1 MPNINHTFTNFF
13 EKKDLLKKFRKNGEL
28 DIGSSSIFRQLS
40 LIDNQ
45 ESLDM
50 SDIIQLPI
58 FDINGKHFKNQLD
71 ETRITRNIMGDVEDQ
86 DGNPSGFTLKM
97 AFLTLYASIKD
108 FKSKF
113 QESRE
118 TIENILN
125 DYPVGELNEKQYIM
139 LKKMEIAFGLENGDL
154 DKFVSNKNEL
164 EEQLKEKYSL
174 NELMK
179 LTNPSDFIVKTY
191 NKKQNK
197 NLELEND
204 DNENNLKL
212 FDHDGENIVSQSV
225 DYENNN
231 NQNNEDAYVDKDEVF
246 DVELTTKP
254 QIKNEVVTQIE
265 PDHSKVQEQ
274 EQGIPQNSNQESLS
288 TQANMI
294 DVENNVIK
302 EDKVNQNENANAI
315 QTIETEEELHN
326 ENVEAVVI
334 KVENAAEKLIA
345 DYNSDNLVAFV
356 KEVKEIVEKYEYL
369 DLTSTLE
376 NIKNNIQNPT
386 FINALEKAINIKKGH
401 DKFVYDDIVELGTN
415 ITLANIM
422 LDNNEANVRLI
433 SSLKDKK
440 KLEVINQ
447 AYTDDNTEL
456 KTSALDVY
464 LDKDMVKNDFDNS
477 FEKSINGRVV
487 AASISNIVNRKLSD
501 ETIEKLA
508 NMVFNVDIEDSYQM
522 SQAKHLL
529 TAQTANPILV
539 DEIKHTLPLLIQQ
552 PEKSDVVEFVIRNSI
567 MEAVSQQNMSQ
578 VNELM
583 NFLKTELV
591 TENGIDKEFVKEMYE
606 TTVKQLQ
613 NKQSLSDLKLTEQDL
628 SDYNIEITKKNKQ
641 SISSLAM

>member
-58 FDINGKHFKNQLD
+58 FDINGKHFKNKLD

-97 AFLTLYASIKD
+97 AFLALYASIKD

-125 DYPVGELNEKQYIM
+125 NYPVGELNEKQYIM

-191 NKKQNK
+191 NKKQNQ
-197 NLELEND
+197 NIEND
-204 DNENNLKL
+204 GNENNLKL
-212 FDHDGENIVSQSV
+212 FDNDNENIVSQSFN
-225 DYENNN
+225 YENNN
-231 NQNNEDAYVDKDEVF
+231 NQKNEDAYVDEDEVF

-254 QIKNEVVTQIE
+254 QIKNEVATQIE
-265 PDHSKVQEQ
+265 SDYSQEQ
-274 EQGIPQNSNQESLS
+274 EQKILQNSNQETLS
-288 TQANMI
+288 TQINTV
-294 DVENNVIK
+294 DVVNDVK
-302 EDKVNQNENANAI
+302 DKDNLNENVM

-326 ENVEAVVI
+326 ENVEAVVM
-334 KVENAAEKLIA
+334 KVENAAEKLIS

-356 KEVKEIVEKYEYL
+356 KEVKEIVKKYEYL

-376 NIKNNIQNPT
+376 NIKNNVQNAT

-447 AYTDDNTEL
+447 AYTDENTEL
-456 KTSALDVY
+456 KTSTFDVY

-487 AASISNIVNRKLSD
+487 AASIGNIVNRKLSD

-508 NMVFNVDIEDSYQM
+508 NMVFNVDVEDSYQM

-591 TENGIDKEFVKEMYE
+591 TENGINKEFVKEMYE

-641 SISSLAM
+641 SISSLTM

>member
-1 MPNINHTFTNFF
+1 MPNINHTFTDFF
-13 EKKDLLKKFRKNGEL
+13 EKKDLLKKFRKNGDL

-45 ESLDM
+45 EPLDM

-125 DYPVGELNEKQYIM
+125 NYPVGELNEKQYIM

-212 FDHDGENIVSQSV
+212 FDHDGKNIVSQSV

-231 NQNNEDAYVDKDEVF
+231 NQNNEDAYGDKDEVF

-254 QIKNEVVTQIE
+254 QIKNEVATQIE
-265 PDHSKVQEQ
+265 SDYSQEQ
-274 EQGIPQNSNQESLS
+274 EQEILQNSNQETLS
-288 TQANMI
+288 TQI
-294 DVENNVIK
+294 NNVDVVNDVK
-302 EDKVNQNENANAI
+302 DKDTLNENVM

-334 KVENAAEKLIA
+334 KVENAAEKLIS

-356 KEVKEIVEKYEYL
+356 KEVKEIVKKYEYL

-376 NIKNNIQNPT
+376 NIKNNVQNAP

-440 KLEVINQ
+440 KLEVINK

-464 LDKDMVKNDFDNS
+464 LDKDMVKNDFNNS

-641 SISSLAM
+641 SISSLTM

>member
-58 FDINGKHFKNQLD
+58 FDINGKHFKNKLD
-71 ETRITRNIMGDVEDQ
+71 ETRITRNIMGDVEGQ

-125 DYPVGELNEKQYIM
+125 NYPVGELNEKQYIM

-191 NKKQNK
+191 NKKQNQ
-197 NLELEND
+197 NIEND
-204 DNENNLKL
+204 GNENNLKL
-212 FDHDGENIVSQSV
+212 FDNDNENIVSQSFN
-225 DYENNN
+225 YENNN
-231 NQNNEDAYVDKDEVF
+231 NQKNEDAYVDEDEVF

-254 QIKNEVVTQIE
+254 QIKNKVATQIE
-265 PDHSKVQEQ
+265 SDYSQEQ
-274 EQGIPQNSNQESLS
+274 EQEILQNSNQETLS
-288 TQANMI
+288 TQINTV
-294 DVENNVIK
+294 DVVNDVK
-302 EDKVNQNENANAI
+302 DKDNLNENVM

-326 ENVEAVVI
+326 ENVEAVVM
-334 KVENAAEKLIA
+334 KVENAAEKLIS

-356 KEVKEIVEKYEYL
+356 KEVKEIVKKYEYL

-376 NIKNNIQNPT
+376 NIKNNVQNAT

-447 AYTDDNTEL
+447 AYTDENTEL
-456 KTSALDVY
+456 KTSTFDVY

-487 AASISNIVNRKLSD
+487 AASIGNIVNRKLSD

-508 NMVFNVDIEDSYQM
+508 NMVFNVDVEDSYQM

-591 TENGIDKEFVKEMYE
+591 TENGINKEFVKEMYE

-641 SISSLAM
+641 SISSLTM

>member
-58 FDINGKHFKNQLD
+58 FDINGKHFKNKLD
-71 ETRITRNIMGDVEDQ
+71 ETRITRNIMGDVEGQ

-113 QESRE
+113 KESRE

-125 DYPVGELNEKQYIM
+125 NYPVGELNEKQYIM

-191 NKKQNK
+191 NKKQNQ
-197 NLELEND
+197 NIEND
-204 DNENNLKL
+204 GNENNLKL
-212 FDHDGENIVSQSV
+212 FDNDNENIVSQSFN
-225 DYENNN
+225 YENNN
-231 NQNNEDAYVDKDEVF
+231 NQKNEDAYVDEDEVF

-254 QIKNEVVTQIE
+254 QIKNEVATQIE
-265 PDHSKVQEQ
+265 SDYSQEQ
-274 EQGIPQNSNQESLS
+274 EQEILQNSNQETLS
-288 TQANMI
+288 TQINTV
-294 DVENNVIK
+294 DVVNDVK
-302 EDKVNQNENANAI
+302 DKDNLNENVM

-326 ENVEAVVI
+326 ENVEAVVM
-334 KVENAAEKLIA
+334 KVENAAEKLIS

-356 KEVKEIVEKYEYL
+356 KEVKEIVKKYEYL

-376 NIKNNIQNPT
+376 NIKNNVQNAT

-447 AYTDDNTEL
+447 AYTDENTEL
-456 KTSALDVY
+456 KTSTFDVY

-487 AASISNIVNRKLSD
+487 AASIGNIVNRKLSD

-508 NMVFNVDIEDSYQM
+508 NMVFNVDVEDSYQM

-591 TENGIDKEFVKEMYE
+591 TENGINKEFVKEMYE

-641 SISSLAM
+641 SISSLTM

>member
-191 NKKQNK
+191 NKKQNQSI
-197 NLELEND
+197 ELEND
-204 DNENNLKL
+204 GNENNFKLFDNENA
-212 FDHDGENIVSQSV
+212 VSQNV
-225 DYENNN
+225 NYENNN
-231 NQNNEDAYVDKDEVF
+231 NQANEEDVDEVF

-265 PDHSKVQEQ
+265 TDHIQEQ
-274 EQGIPQNSNQESLS
+274 EIIQNSNQESLS
-288 TQANMI
+288 TQANTI

-302 EDKVNQNENANAI
+302 EDKVNQNENANVI

-376 NIKNNIQNPT
+376 NIKNNVQNST
-386 FINALEKAINIKKGH
+386 FIDALEKAINIKKGH
-401 DKFVYDDIVELGTN
+401 DKFVYDDVAELGTN

-447 AYTDDNTEL
+447 AYTNENTEL
-456 KTSALDVY
+456 KTSALDAY

-508 NMVFNVDIEDSYQM
+508 NIVFNVDIEDSYQM

-641 SISSLAM
+641 SISSLTM

>member
-1 MPNINHTFTNFF
+1 MPNINHNFTNFF

-58 FDINGKHFKNQLD
+58 FDINGKHFKNKLD
-71 ETRITRNIMGDVEDQ
+71 ETRITRNIMGDVEGQ

-125 DYPVGELNEKQYIM
+125 NYPVGELNEKQYIM

-191 NKKQNK
+191 NKKQNQ
-197 NLELEND
+197 NIEND
-204 DNENNLKL
+204 GNENNLKL
-212 FDHDGENIVSQSV
+212 FDNDNENIVSQSFN
-225 DYENNN
+225 YENNN
-231 NQNNEDAYVDKDEVF
+231 NQKNEDAYVDKDEVF

-254 QIKNEVVTQIE
+254 QIKNEVATQIE
-265 PDHSKVQEQ
+265 SDYSQEQ
-274 EQGIPQNSNQESLS
+274 EQEILQNSNQETLS
-288 TQANMI
+288 TQINTV
-294 DVENNVIK
+294 DVVNDVK
-302 EDKVNQNENANAI
+302 DKDNLNENVM

-326 ENVEAVVI
+326 ENVEAVVM
-334 KVENAAEKLIA
+334 KVENAAEKLIS

-356 KEVKEIVEKYEYL
+356 KEVKEIVKKYEYL

-376 NIKNNIQNPT
+376 NIKNNVQNAT

-447 AYTDDNTEL
+447 AYTDENTEL
-456 KTSALDVY
+456 KTSTFDVY

-487 AASISNIVNRKLSD
+487 AASIGNIVNRKLSD

-508 NMVFNVDIEDSYQM
+508 NMVFNVDVEDSYQM

-591 TENGIDKEFVKEMYE
+591 TENGINKEFVKEMYE

-641 SISSLAM
+641 SISSLTM

>member
-28 DIGSSSIFRQLS
+28 DIGSSSIFSQLS

-45 ESLDM
+45 ESVDM

-58 FDINGKHFKNQLD
+58 FDINGKHFKNKLD
-71 ETRITRNIMGDVEDQ
+71 ETRITRNIMGDVEGQ

-125 DYPVGELNEKQYIM
+125 NYPVGELNEKQYIM

-191 NKKQNK
+191 NKKQNQ
-197 NLELEND
+197 NIEND
-204 DNENNLKL
+204 GNENNLKL
-212 FDHDGENIVSQSV
+212 FDNDNENIVSQSFN
-225 DYENNN
+225 YENNN
-231 NQNNEDAYVDKDEVF
+231 NQKNEDAYVDEDEVF

-254 QIKNEVVTQIE
+254 QIKNEVATQIE
-265 PDHSKVQEQ
+265 SDYSQEQ
-274 EQGIPQNSNQESLS
+274 EQEILQNSNQETLS
-288 TQANMI
+288 TQINTV
-294 DVENNVIK
+294 DVVNDVK
-302 EDKVNQNENANAI
+302 DKDNLNENVM

-326 ENVEAVVI
+326 ENVEAVVM
-334 KVENAAEKLIA
+334 KVENAAEKLIS

-356 KEVKEIVEKYEYL
+356 KEVKEIVKKYEYL

-376 NIKNNIQNPT
+376 NIKNNVQNAT

-447 AYTDDNTEL
+447 AYTDENTEL
-456 KTSALDVY
+456 KTSTFDVY

-487 AASISNIVNRKLSD
+487 AASIGNIVNRKLSD

-508 NMVFNVDIEDSYQM
+508 NMVFNVDVEDSYQM

-591 TENGIDKEFVKEMYE
+591 TENGINKEFVKEMYE

-641 SISSLAM
+641 SISSLTM

>member
-58 FDINGKHFKNQLD
+58 FDINGKHFKNKLD
-71 ETRITRNIMGDVEDQ
+71 ETRITRNIMGDVEGQ

-125 DYPVGELNEKQYIM
+125 NYPVGELNEKQYIM

-191 NKKQNK
+191 NKKQNQ
-197 NLELEND
+197 NIEND
-204 DNENNLKL
+204 GNENNLKL
-212 FDHDGENIVSQSV
+212 FDNDNENIVSQSFN
-225 DYENNN
+225 YENNN
-231 NQNNEDAYVDKDEVF
+231 NQKNEDAYVDEDEVF
-246 DVELTTKP
+246 DVKLTTKP
-254 QIKNEVVTQIE
+254 QIKNEVATQIE
-265 PDHSKVQEQ
+265 SDYSQEQ
-274 EQGIPQNSNQESLS
+274 EQEILQNSNQETLS
-288 TQANMI
+288 TQINTV
-294 DVENNVIK
+294 DVVNDVK
-302 EDKVNQNENANAI
+302 DKDNLNENVM

-326 ENVEAVVI
+326 ENVEAVVM
-334 KVENAAEKLIA
+334 KVENAAEKLIS

-356 KEVKEIVEKYEYL
+356 KEVKEIVKKYEYL

-376 NIKNNIQNPT
+376 NIKNNVQNAT

-447 AYTDDNTEL
+447 AYTDENTEL
-456 KTSALDVY
+456 KTSTFDVY

-487 AASISNIVNRKLSD
+487 AASIGNIVNRKLSD

-508 NMVFNVDIEDSYQM
+508 NMVFNVDVEDSYQM

-591 TENGIDKEFVKEMYE
+591 TENGINKEFVKEMYE

-641 SISSLAM
+641 SISSLTM

>member
-1 MPNINHTFTNFF
+1 MPNINHTFTDFF
-13 EKKDLLKKFRKNGEL
+13 EKKDLLKKFRKNGDL

-45 ESLDM
+45 EPLDM

-125 DYPVGELNEKQYIM
+125 NYPVGELNEKQYIM

-212 FDHDGENIVSQSV
+212 FDL
-225 DYENNN
+225 
-231 NQNNEDAYVDKDEVF
+231 
-246 DVELTTKP
+246 ELTTKP

-356 KEVKEIVEKYEYL
+356 KEVKEIVEKYKYL

-376 NIKNNIQNPT
+376 NIKNNVQNST
-386 FINALEKAINIKKGH
+386 FIDALEKAINIKKGH
-401 DKFVYDDIVELGTN
+401 DKFVYDDVAELGTN

-440 KLEVINQ
+440 KLEVISQ
-447 AYTDDNTEL
+447 AYTDENTEL

-487 AASISNIVNRKLSD
+487 AASIGNIVNRKLSD

-508 NMVFNVDIEDSYQM
+508 NIVFNVDIEDSYQM
-522 SQAKHLL
+522 SQAKYLL

-641 SISSLAM
+641 SISSLTM

>member
-50 SDIIQLPI
+50 SDIIKLPI
-58 FDINGKHFKNQLD
+58 FDINGKHFKNKLD

-125 DYPVGELNEKQYIM
+125 NYPVGELNEKQYIM

-191 NKKQNK
+191 NKKQNQ
-197 NLELEND
+197 NIEND
-204 DNENNLKL
+204 GNENNLKL
-212 FDHDGENIVSQSV
+212 FDNDNENIVSQSFN
-225 DYENNN
+225 YENNN
-231 NQNNEDAYVDKDEVF
+231 NQKNEDAYVDEDEVF

-254 QIKNEVVTQIE
+254 QIKNEVATQIE
-265 PDHSKVQEQ
+265 SDYSQEQ
-274 EQGIPQNSNQESLS
+274 EQEILQNSNQETLS
-288 TQANMI
+288 TQI
-294 DVENNVIK
+294 NNVDVVNDVK
-302 EDKVNQNENANAI
+302 DKDTLNENVM

-334 KVENAAEKLIA
+334 KVENAAEKLIS

-356 KEVKEIVEKYEYL
+356 KEVKEIVKKYEYL

-376 NIKNNIQNPT
+376 NIKNNVQNAP

-641 SISSLAM
+641 SISSLTM

>member
-58 FDINGKHFKNQLD
+58 FDINGKHFKNKLD

-125 DYPVGELNEKQYIM
+125 NYPVGELNEKQYIM

-191 NKKQNK
+191 NKKQNQ
-197 NLELEND
+197 NIEND
-204 DNENNLKL
+204 GNENNLKL
-212 FDHDGENIVSQSV
+212 FDNDNENIVSQSFN
-225 DYENNN
+225 YENNN
-231 NQNNEDAYVDKDEVF
+231 NQKNEDAYVDEDEVF

-254 QIKNEVVTQIE
+254 QIKNEVATQIE
-265 PDHSKVQEQ
+265 SDYSQEQ
-274 EQGIPQNSNQESLS
+274 EQEILQNSNQETLS
-288 TQANMI
+288 TQINTV
-294 DVENNVIK
+294 DVVNDVK
-302 EDKVNQNENANAI
+302 DKDNLNENVM

-326 ENVEAVVI
+326 ENVEAVVM
-334 KVENAAEKLIA
+334 KVENVAEKLIS

-356 KEVKEIVEKYEYL
+356 KEVKEIVKKYEYL

-376 NIKNNIQNPT
+376 NIKNNVQNAT

-447 AYTDDNTEL
+447 AYTDENTEL
-456 KTSALDVY
+456 KTSTFDVY

-487 AASISNIVNRKLSD
+487 AASIGNIVNRKLSD

-508 NMVFNVDIEDSYQM
+508 NMVFNVDVEDSYQM

-591 TENGIDKEFVKEMYE
+591 TENGINKEFVKEMYE

-641 SISSLAM
+641 SISSLTM

>member
-58 FDINGKHFKNQLD
+58 FDINGKHFKNKLD
-71 ETRITRNIMGDVEDQ
+71 ETRITRNIMGDVEGQ

-125 DYPVGELNEKQYIM
+125 NYPVGELNEKQYIM

-191 NKKQNK
+191 NKKQNQ
-197 NLELEND
+197 NIEND
-204 DNENNLKL
+204 GNENNLKL
-212 FDHDGENIVSQSV
+212 FDNDNENIVSQSFN
-225 DYENNN
+225 YENNN
-231 NQNNEDAYVDKDEVF
+231 NQKNEDAYVDEDEVF

-254 QIKNEVVTQIE
+254 QIKNEVATQIE
-265 PDHSKVQEQ
+265 SDYSQEQ
-274 EQGIPQNSNQESLS
+274 EQEILQNSNQETLS
-288 TQANMI
+288 TQINTV
-294 DVENNVIK
+294 DVVNDVK
-302 EDKVNQNENANAI
+302 DKDNLNENVM

-326 ENVEAVVI
+326 ENVEAVVM
-334 KVENAAEKLIA
+334 KVENAAEKLIS

-356 KEVKEIVEKYEYL
+356 KEVKEIVKKYEYL

-376 NIKNNIQNPT
+376 NIKNNVQNAT

-447 AYTDDNTEL
+447 AYTDENTEL
-456 KTSALDVY
+456 KTSTFDVY

-487 AASISNIVNRKLSD
+487 AASIGNIVNRKLSD

-508 NMVFNVDIEDSYQM
+508 NMVFNVDVEDSYQM

-641 SISSLAM
+641 SISSLTM

>member
-50 SDIIQLPI
+50 SDIIKLPI
-58 FDINGKHFKNQLD
+58 FDINGKHFKNKLD

-97 AFLTLYASIKD
+97 AFLALYASIKD

-125 DYPVGELNEKQYIM
+125 NYPVGELNEKQYIM

-191 NKKQNK
+191 NKKQNQ
-197 NLELEND
+197 NIEND
-204 DNENNLKL
+204 GNENNLKL
-212 FDHDGENIVSQSV
+212 FDNDNENIVSQSFN
-225 DYENNN
+225 YENNN
-231 NQNNEDAYVDKDEVF
+231 NQKNEDAYVDEDEVF

-254 QIKNEVVTQIE
+254 QIKNEVATQIE
-265 PDHSKVQEQ
+265 SDYSQEQ
-274 EQGIPQNSNQESLS
+274 EQEILQNSNQETLS
-288 TQANMI
+288 TQI
-294 DVENNVIK
+294 NNVDVVNDVK
-302 EDKVNQNENANAI
+302 DKDTLNENVM

-356 KEVKEIVEKYEYL
+356 KEVKEIVEKYKYL

-376 NIKNNIQNPT
+376 NIKNNVQNST
-386 FINALEKAINIKKGH
+386 FIDALEKAINIKKGH

-477 FEKSINGRVV
+477 FEKSINSRVV

>member
-58 FDINGKHFKNQLD
+58 FDINGKHFKNKLD
-71 ETRITRNIMGDVEDQ
+71 ETRITRNIMGDVEGQ

-125 DYPVGELNEKQYIM
+125 NYPVGELNEKQYIM

-164 EEQLKEKYSL
+164 EEQLKKKYSL

-191 NKKQNK
+191 NKKQNQ
-197 NLELEND
+197 NIEND
-204 DNENNLKL
+204 GNENNLKL
-212 FDHDGENIVSQSV
+212 FDNDNENIVSQSFN
-225 DYENNN
+225 YENNN
-231 NQNNEDAYVDKDEVF
+231 NQKNEDAYVDEDEVF

-254 QIKNEVVTQIE
+254 QIKNEVATQIE
-265 PDHSKVQEQ
+265 SDYSQEQ
-274 EQGIPQNSNQESLS
+274 EQEILQNSNQGTLS
-288 TQANMI
+288 TQINTV
-294 DVENNVIK
+294 DVVNDVK
-302 EDKVNQNENANAI
+302 DKDNLNENVM

-326 ENVEAVVI
+326 ENVEAVVM
-334 KVENAAEKLIA
+334 KVENAAEKLIS

-356 KEVKEIVEKYEYL
+356 KEVKEIVKKYEYL

-376 NIKNNIQNPT
+376 NIKNNVQNAT

-447 AYTDDNTEL
+447 AYTDENTEL
-456 KTSALDVY
+456 KTSTFDVY

-487 AASISNIVNRKLSD
+487 AASIGNIVNRKLSD

-508 NMVFNVDIEDSYQM
+508 NMVFNVDVEDSYQM

-591 TENGIDKEFVKEMYE
+591 TENGINKEFVKEMYE

-641 SISSLAM
+641 SISSLTM

>member
-1 MPNINHTFTNFF
+1 MPNINHTFTDFF
-13 EKKDLLKKFRKNGEL
+13 EKKDLLKKFRKNGDL

-45 ESLDM
+45 EPLDM

-191 NKKQNK
+191 NKKQNQ
-197 NLELEND
+197 NVELEIN
-204 DNENNLKL
+204 DNENNFKL
-212 FDHDGENIVSQSV
+212 FDNEHVVNQNVH
-225 DYENNN
+225 YENNN
-231 NQNNEDAYVDKDEVF
+231 KDEDTTF

-254 QIKNEVVTQIE
+254 QIKNEVVTQI
-265 PDHSKVQEQ
+265 DSDYSQKQEQ
-274 EQGIPQNSNQESLS
+274 EQEIQQNSDQETLS
-288 TQANMI
+288 TQTNTVN
-294 DVENNVIK
+294 VEHDVIK
-302 EDKVNQNENANAI
+302 EDKVNSNTNVI
-315 QTIETEEELHN
+315 QAIETEEELHN
-326 ENVEAVVI
+326 ENVESVVM
-334 KVENAAEKLIA
+334 KVENAAEKLIS

-356 KEVKEIVEKYEYL
+356 KEVKAIVKKYEYL

-376 NIKNNIQNPT
+376 NIKNNVQNAT

-447 AYTDDNTEL
+447 AYTDENTEL
-456 KTSALDVY
+456 KTSTFDVY

-487 AASISNIVNRKLSD
+487 AASIGNIVNRKLSD

-508 NMVFNVDIEDSYQM
+508 NMVFNVDVEDSYQM

-591 TENGIDKEFVKEMYE
+591 TENGINKEFVKEMYE

-641 SISSLAM
+641 SISSLTM

>member
-58 FDINGKHFKNQLD
+58 FDINGKHFKNKLD

-97 AFLTLYASIKD
+97 AFLALYASIKD

-125 DYPVGELNEKQYIM
+125 NYPVGELNEKQYIM

-191 NKKQNK
+191 NKKQNQ
-197 NLELEND
+197 NIEND
-204 DNENNLKL
+204 GNENNLKL
-212 FDHDGENIVSQSV
+212 FDNDNENIVSQSFN
-225 DYENNN
+225 YENNN
-231 NQNNEDAYVDKDEVF
+231 NQKNEDAYIDEDEVF

-254 QIKNEVVTQIE
+254 QIKNEVATQIE
-265 PDHSKVQEQ
+265 SDYSQEQ
-274 EQGIPQNSNQESLS
+274 EQKILQNSNQETLS
-288 TQANMI
+288 TQINTV
-294 DVENNVIK
+294 DVVNDVK
-302 EDKVNQNENANAI
+302 DKDNLNENVM

-326 ENVEAVVI
+326 ENVEAVVM
-334 KVENAAEKLIA
+334 KVENAAEKLIS

-356 KEVKEIVEKYEYL
+356 KEVKEIVKKYEYL

-376 NIKNNIQNPT
+376 NIKNNVQNAT

-447 AYTDDNTEL
+447 AYTDENTEL
-456 KTSALDVY
+456 KTSTFDVY

-487 AASISNIVNRKLSD
+487 AASIGNIVNRKLSD

-508 NMVFNVDIEDSYQM
+508 NMVFNVDVEDSYQM

-591 TENGIDKEFVKEMYE
+591 TENGINKEFVKEMYE

-641 SISSLAM
+641 SISSLTM

>member
-1 MPNINHTFTNFF
+1 
-13 EKKDLLKKFRKNGEL
+13 
-28 DIGSSSIFRQLS
+28 
-40 LIDNQ
+40 
-45 ESLDM
+45 
-50 SDIIQLPI
+50 
-58 FDINGKHFKNQLD
+58 
-71 ETRITRNIMGDVEDQ
+71 MGDVEGQ

-113 QESRE
+113 QESRK

-125 DYPVGELNEKQYIM
+125 NYPVGELNEKQYIM

-191 NKKQNK
+191 NKKQNQ
-197 NLELEND
+197 NIEND
-204 DNENNLKL
+204 GNENNLKL
-212 FDHDGENIVSQSV
+212 FDNDNENIVSQSFN
-225 DYENNN
+225 YENNN
-231 NQNNEDAYVDKDEVF
+231 NQKNEDAYVDEDEVF

-254 QIKNEVVTQIE
+254 QIKNEVATQIE
-265 PDHSKVQEQ
+265 SDYSQEQ
-274 EQGIPQNSNQESLS
+274 EQEILQNSNQETLS
-288 TQANMI
+288 TQINTV
-294 DVENNVIK
+294 DVVNDVK
-302 EDKVNQNENANAI
+302 DKDNLNENVM

-326 ENVEAVVI
+326 ENVEAVVM
-334 KVENAAEKLIA
+334 KVENAAEKLIS

-356 KEVKEIVEKYEYL
+356 KEVKEIVKKYEYL

-376 NIKNNIQNPT
+376 NIKNNVQNAT

-447 AYTDDNTEL
+447 AYTDENTEL
-456 KTSALDVY
+456 KTSTFDVY

-487 AASISNIVNRKLSD
+487 AASIGNIVNRKLSD

-508 NMVFNVDIEDSYQM
+508 NMVFNVDVEDSYQM

-591 TENGIDKEFVKEMYE
+591 TENGINKEFVKEMYE

-641 SISSLAM
+641 SISSLTM

>member
-50 SDIIQLPI
+50 SDTIQLPI

-125 DYPVGELNEKQYIM
+125 NYPVGELNEKQYIM

-191 NKKQNK
+191 NKKQNQ
-197 NLELEND
+197 NIEND
-204 DNENNLKL
+204 GNENNLKL
-212 FDHDGENIVSQSV
+212 FDNDNENIVSQSFN
-225 DYENNN
+225 YENNN
-231 NQNNEDAYVDKDEVF
+231 NQKNEDAYVDEDEVF

-254 QIKNEVVTQIE
+254 QIKNEVATQIE
-265 PDHSKVQEQ
+265 SDYSQEQ
-274 EQGIPQNSNQESLS
+274 EQEILQNSNQETLS
-288 TQANMI
+288 TQINTV
-294 DVENNVIK
+294 DVVNDVK
-302 EDKVNQNENANAI
+302 DKDNLNENVM

-326 ENVEAVVI
+326 ENVEAVVM
-334 KVENAAEKLIA
+334 KVENAAEKLIS

-356 KEVKEIVEKYEYL
+356 KEVKEIVKKYEYL

-376 NIKNNIQNPT
+376 NIKNNVQNAT

-447 AYTDDNTEL
+447 AYTDENTEL
-456 KTSALDVY
+456 KTSTFDVY

-487 AASISNIVNRKLSD
+487 AASIGNIVNRKLSD

-508 NMVFNVDIEDSYQM
+508 NMVFNVDVEDSYQM

-591 TENGIDKEFVKEMYE
+591 TENGINKEFVKEMYE

-641 SISSLAM
+641 SISSLTM

>member
-58 FDINGKHFKNQLD
+58 FDINGKHFKNKLD
-71 ETRITRNIMGDVEDQ
+71 ETRITRNIMGDVEGQ

-125 DYPVGELNEKQYIM
+125 NYPVGELNEKQYIM

-191 NKKQNK
+191 NKKQNQ
-197 NLELEND
+197 NIEND
-204 DNENNLKL
+204 GNENNLKL
-212 FDHDGENIVSQSV
+212 FDNDNENIVSQSFN
-225 DYENNN
+225 YENNN
-231 NQNNEDAYVDKDEVF
+231 NQKNEDAYVDEDEVF

-254 QIKNEVVTQIE
+254 QIKNEVATQIE
-265 PDHSKVQEQ
+265 SDYSQEQ
-274 EQGIPQNSNQESLS
+274 EQEILQNSNQETLS
-288 TQANMI
+288 TQI
-294 DVENNVIK
+294 NNVDVVNDVK
-302 EDKVNQNENANAI
+302 DKDTLNENVM

-334 KVENAAEKLIA
+334 KVENAAEKLIS

-356 KEVKEIVEKYEYL
+356 KEVKEIVKKYEYL

-376 NIKNNIQNPT
+376 NIKNNVQNAP

-591 TENGIDKEFVKEMYE
+591 TENGINKEFVKEMYE

-641 SISSLAM
+641 SISSLTM

>member
-58 FDINGKHFKNQLD
+58 FDINGKHFKNKLD
-71 ETRITRNIMGDVEDQ
+71 ETRITRNIMGDVEGQ

-118 TIENILN
+118 IIENILN
-125 DYPVGELNEKQYIM
+125 NYPVGELNEKQYIM

-191 NKKQNK
+191 NKKQNQ
-197 NLELEND
+197 NIEND
-204 DNENNLKL
+204 GNENNLKL
-212 FDHDGENIVSQSV
+212 FDNDNENIVSQSFN
-225 DYENNN
+225 YENNN
-231 NQNNEDAYVDKDEVF
+231 NQKNEDAYVDEDEVF

-254 QIKNEVVTQIE
+254 QIKNEVATQIE
-265 PDHSKVQEQ
+265 SDYSQEQ
-274 EQGIPQNSNQESLS
+274 EQEILQNSNQETLS
-288 TQANMI
+288 TQINTV
-294 DVENNVIK
+294 DVVNDVK
-302 EDKVNQNENANAI
+302 DKDNLNENVM

-326 ENVEAVVI
+326 ENVEAVVM
-334 KVENAAEKLIA
+334 KVENAAEKLIS

-356 KEVKEIVEKYEYL
+356 KEVKEIVKKYEYL

-376 NIKNNIQNPT
+376 NIKNNVQNAT

-447 AYTDDNTEL
+447 AYTDENTEL
-456 KTSALDVY
+456 KTSTFDVY

-487 AASISNIVNRKLSD
+487 AASIGNIVNRKLSD

-508 NMVFNVDIEDSYQM
+508 NMVFNVDVEDSYQM

-591 TENGIDKEFVKEMYE
+591 TENGINKEFVKEMYE

-641 SISSLAM
+641 SISSLTM

>member
-191 NKKQNK
+191 NKKQNQSI
-197 NLELEND
+197 ELEND
-204 DNENNLKL
+204 GNENNFKLFDNENA
-212 FDHDGENIVSQSV
+212 VSQNV
-225 DYENNN
+225 NYENNN
-231 NQNNEDAYVDKDEVF
+231 NQANEEDVDEVF

-265 PDHSKVQEQ
+265 TDHIQEQ
-274 EQGIPQNSNQESLS
+274 EIIQNSNQESLS
-288 TQANMI
+288 TQANTI

-302 EDKVNQNENANAI
+302 EDKVNQNENANVI

-376 NIKNNIQNPT
+376 NIKNNVQNST
-386 FINALEKAINIKKGH
+386 FIDALEKAINIKKGH
-401 DKFVYDDIVELGTN
+401 DKFVYDDVAELGTN

-447 AYTDDNTEL
+447 AYTNENTEL
-456 KTSALDVY
+456 KTSALDAY

-508 NMVFNVDIEDSYQM
+508 NIVFNVDIEDSYQM

-628 SDYNIEITKKNKQ
+628 SEYNIEITKKNKQ
-641 SISSLAM
+641 SISSLTM

>member
-58 FDINGKHFKNQLD
+58 FDINGKHFKNKLD

-97 AFLTLYASIKD
+97 AFLALYASIKD

-125 DYPVGELNEKQYIM
+125 NYPVGELNEKQYIM

-191 NKKQNK
+191 NKKQNQTI
-197 NLELEND
+197 ELEND
-204 DNENNLKL
+204 GNENNFKLFDNENA
-212 FDHDGENIVSQSV
+212 VSQNV
-225 DYENNN
+225 NYENNN
-231 NQNNEDAYVDKDEVF
+231 NQANEEDVDEGEVF

-274 EQGIPQNSNQESLS
+274 EQGILQNLNQESLS

-302 EDKVNQNENANAI
+302 EDKVNQNENVM

-326 ENVEAVVI
+326 ENVEAVVM
-334 KVENAAEKLIA
+334 KVENAAEKLIS

-356 KEVKEIVEKYEYL
+356 KEVKEIVKKYEYL

-376 NIKNNIQNPT
+376 NIKNNVQNAT

-447 AYTDDNTEL
+447 AYTDENTEL
-456 KTSALDVY
+456 KTSTFDVY

-487 AASISNIVNRKLSD
+487 AASIGNIVNRKLSD

-508 NMVFNVDIEDSYQM
+508 NMVFNVDVEDSYQM

-591 TENGIDKEFVKEMYE
+591 TENGINKEFVKEMYE

-641 SISSLAM
+641 SISSLTM

>member
-58 FDINGKHFKNQLD
+58 FDINGKHFKNKLD

-97 AFLTLYASIKD
+97 AFLALYASIKD

-125 DYPVGELNEKQYIM
+125 NYPVGELNEKQYIM

-191 NKKQNK
+191 NKKQNQTI
-197 NLELEND
+197 ELEND
-204 DNENNLKL
+204 GNENNFKLFDNENA
-212 FDHDGENIVSQSV
+212 VSQNV
-225 DYENNN
+225 NYENND
-231 NQNNEDAYVDKDEVF
+231 NQANEEDVDEGEVF

-274 EQGIPQNSNQESLS
+274 EQGILQNLNQESLS

-302 EDKVNQNENANAI
+302 EDKVNQNENVM

-326 ENVEAVVI
+326 ENVEAVVM

-447 AYTDDNTEL
+447 AYTDENTEL

-487 AASISNIVNRKLSD
+487 AASIGNIVNRKLSD
-501 ETIEKLA
+501 ETIEKLV
-508 NMVFNVDIEDSYQM
+508 NMVFNVDVEDSYQM

-641 SISSLAM
+641 SISSLTM

>member
-50 SDIIQLPI
+50 SDIIKLPI
-58 FDINGKHFKNQLD
+58 FDINGKHFKNKLD

-97 AFLTLYASIKD
+97 AFLALYASIKD

-125 DYPVGELNEKQYIM
+125 NYPVGELNEKQYIM

-191 NKKQNK
+191 NKKQNQ
-197 NLELEND
+197 NIEND
-204 DNENNLKL
+204 GNENNLKL
-212 FDHDGENIVSQSV
+212 FDNDNENIVSQSFN
-225 DYENNN
+225 YENNN
-231 NQNNEDAYVDKDEVF
+231 NQKNEDAYVDEDEVF

-254 QIKNEVVTQIE
+254 QIKNEVATQIE
-265 PDHSKVQEQ
+265 SDYSQEQ
-274 EQGIPQNSNQESLS
+274 EQEILQNSNQETLS
-288 TQANMI
+288 TQI
-294 DVENNVIK
+294 NNVDVVNDVK
-302 EDKVNQNENANAI
+302 DKDTLNENVM
-315 QTIETEEELHN
+315 QTIETEGELHN

-334 KVENAAEKLIA
+334 KVENAAEKLIS

-356 KEVKEIVEKYEYL
+356 KEVKEIVKKYEYL

-376 NIKNNIQNPT
+376 NIKNNVQNAP

-447 AYTDDNTEL
+447 TYTDDNTEL

-641 SISSLAM
+641 SISSLTM

>member
-1 MPNINHTFTNFF
+1 M
-13 EKKDLLKKFRKNGEL
+13 
-28 DIGSSSIFRQLS
+28 
-40 LIDNQ
+40 
-45 ESLDM
+45 
-50 SDIIQLPI
+50 
-58 FDINGKHFKNQLD
+58 
-71 ETRITRNIMGDVEDQ
+71 
-86 DGNPSGFTLKM
+86 
-97 AFLTLYASIKD
+97 
-108 FKSKF
+108 
-113 QESRE
+113 
-118 TIENILN
+118 
-125 DYPVGELNEKQYIM
+125 
-139 LKKMEIAFGLENGDL
+139 
-154 DKFVSNKNEL
+154 
-164 EEQLKEKYSL
+164 
-174 NELMK
+174 
-179 LTNPSDFIVKTY
+179 
-191 NKKQNK
+191 
-197 NLELEND
+197 
-204 DNENNLKL
+204 
-212 FDHDGENIVSQSV
+212 
-225 DYENNN
+225 
-231 NQNNEDAYVDKDEVF
+231 
-246 DVELTTKP
+246 
-254 QIKNEVVTQIE
+254 
-265 PDHSKVQEQ
+265 
-274 EQGIPQNSNQESLS
+274 
-288 TQANMI
+288 
-294 DVENNVIK
+294 
-302 EDKVNQNENANAI
+302 
-315 QTIETEEELHN
+315 
-326 ENVEAVVI
+326 
-334 KVENAAEKLIA
+334 
-345 DYNSDNLVAFV
+345 
-356 KEVKEIVEKYEYL
+356 
-369 DLTSTLE
+369 
-376 NIKNNIQNPT
+376 
-386 FINALEKAINIKKGH
+386 
-401 DKFVYDDIVELGTN
+401 YDDVAELGTN

-641 SISSLAM
+641 SISSLTM

>member
-50 SDIIQLPI
+50 SDIIKLPI
-58 FDINGKHFKNQLD
+58 FDINGKHFKNKLD
-71 ETRITRNIMGDVEDQ
+71 ETRITRNIMGDVEGQ

-125 DYPVGELNEKQYIM
+125 NYPVGELNEKQYIM

-191 NKKQNK
+191 NKKQNQ
-197 NLELEND
+197 NIEND
-204 DNENNLKL
+204 GNENNLKL
-212 FDHDGENIVSQSV
+212 FDNDNENIVSQSFN
-225 DYENNN
+225 YENNN
-231 NQNNEDAYVDKDEVF
+231 NQKNEDAYVDEDEVF

-254 QIKNEVVTQIE
+254 QIKNEVATQIE
-265 PDHSKVQEQ
+265 SDYSQEQ
-274 EQGIPQNSNQESLS
+274 EQEILQNSNQETLS
-288 TQANMI
+288 TQINTV
-294 DVENNVIK
+294 DVVNDVK
-302 EDKVNQNENANAI
+302 DKDNLNENVM

-326 ENVEAVVI
+326 ENVEAVVM
-334 KVENAAEKLIA
+334 KVENAAEKLIS

-356 KEVKEIVEKYEYL
+356 KEVKEIVKKYEYL

-376 NIKNNIQNPT
+376 NIKNNVQNAT

-447 AYTDDNTEL
+447 AYTDENTEL
-456 KTSALDVY
+456 KTSTFDVY

-487 AASISNIVNRKLSD
+487 AASIGNIVNRKLSD

-508 NMVFNVDIEDSYQM
+508 NMVFNVDVEDSYQM

-591 TENGIDKEFVKEMYE
+591 TENGINKEFVKEMYE

-641 SISSLAM
+641 SISSLTM

>member
-50 SDIIQLPI
+50 SDTIQLPI

-125 DYPVGELNEKQYIM
+125 NYPIGELNEKQYIM

-191 NKKQNK
+191 NKKQNQTI
-197 NLELEND
+197 ELEND
-204 DNENNLKL
+204 GNENNFKLFDNENA
-212 FDHDGENIVSQSV
+212 VSQNV
-225 DYENNN
+225 NYENND
-231 NQNNEDAYVDKDEVF
+231 NQADEEDVDEGEVF

-274 EQGIPQNSNQESLS
+274 EHGILQNLNQESLS

-302 EDKVNQNENANAI
+302 EDKVNQNENVM

-326 ENVEAVVI
+326 ENVEAVVM

-447 AYTDDNTEL
+447 AYTDENTEL

-487 AASISNIVNRKLSD
+487 AVSIGNIVNRKLSD

-508 NMVFNVDIEDSYQM
+508 NMVFNVDVEDSYQM

-641 SISSLAM
+641 SISSLTM

>member
-58 FDINGKHFKNQLD
+58 FDINGKHFKNKLD
-71 ETRITRNIMGDVEDQ
+71 ETRITRNIMGDVEGQ

-125 DYPVGELNEKQYIM
+125 NYPVEELNEKQYIM

-191 NKKQNK
+191 NKKQNQ
-197 NLELEND
+197 NIEND
-204 DNENNLKL
+204 GNENNLKL
-212 FDHDGENIVSQSV
+212 FDNDNENIVSQSFN
-225 DYENNN
+225 YENNN
-231 NQNNEDAYVDKDEVF
+231 NQKNEDAYVDEDEVF

-254 QIKNEVVTQIE
+254 QIKNEVATQIE
-265 PDHSKVQEQ
+265 SDYSQEQ
-274 EQGIPQNSNQESLS
+274 EQEILQNSNQETLS
-288 TQANMI
+288 TQINTV
-294 DVENNVIK
+294 DVVNDVK
-302 EDKVNQNENANAI
+302 DKDNLNENVM

-326 ENVEAVVI
+326 ENVEAVVM
-334 KVENAAEKLIA
+334 KVENAAEKLIS

-356 KEVKEIVEKYEYL
+356 KEVKEIVKKYEYL

-376 NIKNNIQNPT
+376 NIKNNVQNAT

-447 AYTDDNTEL
+447 AYTDENTEL
-456 KTSALDVY
+456 KTSTFDVY

-487 AASISNIVNRKLSD
+487 AASIGNIVNRKLSD

-508 NMVFNVDIEDSYQM
+508 NMVFNVDVEDSYQM

-591 TENGIDKEFVKEMYE
+591 TENGINKEFVKEMYE

-641 SISSLAM
+641 SISSLTM

>member
-58 FDINGKHFKNQLD
+58 FDINGKHFKNKLD
-71 ETRITRNIMGDVEDQ
+71 ETRITRNIMGDVEGQ

-118 TIENILN
+118 IIENILN
-125 DYPVGELNEKQYIM
+125 NYQVGELNEKQYIM

-191 NKKQNK
+191 NKKQNQ
-197 NLELEND
+197 NIEND
-204 DNENNLKL
+204 GNENNLKL
-212 FDHDGENIVSQSV
+212 FDNDNENIVSQSFN
-225 DYENNN
+225 YENNN
-231 NQNNEDAYVDKDEVF
+231 NQKNEDAYVDEDEVF

-254 QIKNEVVTQIE
+254 QIKNEVATQIE
-265 PDHSKVQEQ
+265 SDYSQEQ
-274 EQGIPQNSNQESLS
+274 EQEILQNSNQETLS
-288 TQANMI
+288 TQINTV
-294 DVENNVIK
+294 DVVNDVK
-302 EDKVNQNENANAI
+302 DKDNLNENVI

-326 ENVEAVVI
+326 GNVEAVVI
-334 KVENAAEKLIA
+334 KVENAAEKLIV

-376 NIKNNIQNPT
+376 NIKNNVQNST
-386 FINALEKAINIKKGH
+386 FIDALEKALNIKKGH
-401 DKFVYDDIVELGTN
+401 DKFVYDDVAELGTN

-447 AYTDDNTEL
+447 AYTNENTEL

-487 AASISNIVNRKLSD
+487 AASISSIVNRKLSD
-501 ETIEKLA
+501 ETIEKLT
-508 NMVFNVDIEDSYQM
+508 NIVFDVDIEDSYQM

-641 SISSLAM
+641 SISSLTM

>member
-50 SDIIQLPI
+50 SDIIKLPI
-58 FDINGKHFKNQLD
+58 FDINGKHFKNKLD

-97 AFLTLYASIKD
+97 AFLALYASIKD

-125 DYPVGELNEKQYIM
+125 NYPVGELNEKQYIM

-191 NKKQNK
+191 NKKQNQ
-197 NLELEND
+197 NIEND
-204 DNENNLKL
+204 GNENNLKL
-212 FDHDGENIVSQSV
+212 FDNDNENIVSQSFN
-225 DYENNN
+225 YENNN
-231 NQNNEDAYVDKDEVF
+231 NQKNEDAYVDEDEVF

-254 QIKNEVVTQIE
+254 QIKNEVATQIE
-265 PDHSKVQEQ
+265 SDYSQEQ
-274 EQGIPQNSNQESLS
+274 EQEILQNSNQETLS
-288 TQANMI
+288 TQI
-294 DVENNVIK
+294 NNVDVVNDVK
-302 EDKVNQNENANAI
+302 DKDTLNENVM

-334 KVENAAEKLIA
+334 KVENAAEKLIS

-356 KEVKEIVEKYEYL
+356 KEVKEIVKKYEYL

-376 NIKNNIQNPT
+376 NIKNNVQNAP

-447 AYTDDNTEL
+447 TYTDDNTEL

-641 SISSLAM
+641 SISSLTM

>member
-1 MPNINHTFTNFF
+1 MK
-13 EKKDLLKKFRKNGEL
+13 KKDLLKKFRKNGEL

-58 FDINGKHFKNQLD
+58 FDINGKHFKNKLD
-71 ETRITRNIMGDVEDQ
+71 ETRITRNIMGDVEGQ

-125 DYPVGELNEKQYIM
+125 NYPVGELNEKQYIM

-191 NKKQNK
+191 NKKQNQ
-197 NLELEND
+197 NIEND
-204 DNENNLKL
+204 GNENNLKL
-212 FDHDGENIVSQSV
+212 FDNDNENIVSQSFN
-225 DYENNN
+225 YENNN
-231 NQNNEDAYVDKDEVF
+231 NQKNEDAYVDEDEVF

-254 QIKNEVVTQIE
+254 QIKNEVATQIE
-265 PDHSKVQEQ
+265 SDYSQEQ
-274 EQGIPQNSNQESLS
+274 EQEILQNSNQETLS
-288 TQANMI
+288 TQINTV
-294 DVENNVIK
+294 DVVNDVK
-302 EDKVNQNENANAI
+302 DKDNLNENVM

-326 ENVEAVVI
+326 ENVEAVVM
-334 KVENAAEKLIA
+334 KVENAAEKLIS

-356 KEVKEIVEKYEYL
+356 KEVKEIVKKYEYL

-376 NIKNNIQNPT
+376 NIKNNVQNAT

-447 AYTDDNTEL
+447 AYTDENTEL
-456 KTSALDVY
+456 KTSTFDVY

-487 AASISNIVNRKLSD
+487 AASIGNIVNRKLSD

-508 NMVFNVDIEDSYQM
+508 NMVFNVDVEDSYQM

-591 TENGIDKEFVKEMYE
+591 TENGINKEFVKEMYE

-641 SISSLAM
+641 SISSLTM

>member
-1 MPNINHTFTNFF
+1 MPNINHTFTDFF
-13 EKKDLLKKFRKNGEL
+13 EKKDLLKKFRKNGDL

-58 FDINGKHFKNQLD
+58 FDINGKHFKNKLD
-71 ETRITRNIMGDVEDQ
+71 ETRITRNIMGDVEGQ

-125 DYPVGELNEKQYIM
+125 NYPVGELNEKQYIM

-191 NKKQNK
+191 NKKQNQ
-197 NLELEND
+197 NIEND
-204 DNENNLKL
+204 GNENNLKL
-212 FDHDGENIVSQSV
+212 FDNDNENIVSQSFN
-225 DYENNN
+225 YENNN
-231 NQNNEDAYVDKDEVF
+231 NQKNEDAYVDEDEVF

-254 QIKNEVVTQIE
+254 QIKNEVATQIE
-265 PDHSKVQEQ
+265 SDYSQEQ
-274 EQGIPQNSNQESLS
+274 EQEILQNSNQETLS
-288 TQANMI
+288 TQINTV
-294 DVENNVIK
+294 DVVNDVK
-302 EDKVNQNENANAI
+302 DKDNLNENVM

-326 ENVEAVVI
+326 ENVEAVVM
-334 KVENAAEKLIA
+334 KVENAAEKLIS

-356 KEVKEIVEKYEYL
+356 KEVKEIVKKYEYL

-376 NIKNNIQNPT
+376 NIKNNVQNAT

-447 AYTDDNTEL
+447 AYTDENTEL
-456 KTSALDVY
+456 KTSTFDVY

-487 AASISNIVNRKLSD
+487 AASIGNIVNRKLSD

-508 NMVFNVDIEDSYQM
+508 NMVFNVDVEDSYQM

-591 TENGIDKEFVKEMYE
+591 TENGINKEFVKEMYE

-641 SISSLAM
+641 SISSLTM

>member
-1 MPNINHTFTNFF
+1 MPNINHTFTDFF
-13 EKKDLLKKFRKNGEL
+13 EKKDLLKKFRKNGDL

-45 ESLDM
+45 EPLDM

-191 NKKQNK
+191 NKKQNQSI
-197 NLELEND
+197 ELEND
-204 DNENNLKL
+204 GNENNFKLFDNENA
-212 FDHDGENIVSQSV
+212 VSQNV
-225 DYENNN
+225 NYENNN
-231 NQNNEDAYVDKDEVF
+231 NQANEEDVDEVF

-265 PDHSKVQEQ
+265 TDHIQEQ
-274 EQGIPQNSNQESLS
+274 EIIQNSNQESLS
-288 TQANMI
+288 TQANTI

-302 EDKVNQNENANAI
+302 EDKVNQNENANVI

-447 AYTDDNTEL
+447 AYTDENTEL

-487 AASISNIVNRKLSD
+487 AVSIGNIVNRKLSD

-508 NMVFNVDIEDSYQM
+508 NMVFNVDVEDSYQM

-641 SISSLAM
+641 SISSLTM

>member
-58 FDINGKHFKNQLD
+58 FDINGKHFKNKLD
-71 ETRITRNIMGDVEDQ
+71 ETRITRNIMGDVEGQ

-125 DYPVGELNEKQYIM
+125 NYPVGELNEKQYIM

-191 NKKQNK
+191 NKKQNQ
-197 NLELEND
+197 NIEND
-204 DNENNLKL
+204 GNENNLKL
-212 FDHDGENIVSQSV
+212 FDNDNENIVSQSFN
-225 DYENNN
+225 YENNN
-231 NQNNEDAYVDKDEVF
+231 NQKNEDAYVDEDVVF

-254 QIKNEVVTQIE
+254 QIKNEVATQIE
-265 PDHSKVQEQ
+265 SDYSQEQ
-274 EQGIPQNSNQESLS
+274 EQEILQNSNQETLS
-288 TQANMI
+288 TQINTV
-294 DVENNVIK
+294 DVVNDVK
-302 EDKVNQNENANAI
+302 DKDNLNENVM

-326 ENVEAVVI
+326 ENVEAVVM
-334 KVENAAEKLIA
+334 KVENAAEKLIS

-356 KEVKEIVEKYEYL
+356 KEVKEIVKKYEYL

-376 NIKNNIQNPT
+376 NIKNNVQNAT

-447 AYTDDNTEL
+447 AYTDENTEL
-456 KTSALDVY
+456 KTSTFDVY

-487 AASISNIVNRKLSD
+487 AASIGNIVNRKLSD

-508 NMVFNVDIEDSYQM
+508 NMVFNVDVEDSYQM

-591 TENGIDKEFVKEMYE
+591 TENGINKEFVKEMYE

-641 SISSLAM
+641 SISSLTM

>member
-1 MPNINHTFTNFF
+1 MPNINHTFTDFF
-13 EKKDLLKKFRKNGEL
+13 EKKDLLKKFRKNGDL

-45 ESLDM
+45 EPLDM

-197 NLELEND
+197 NPELEND
-204 DNENNLKL
+204 DNENNFKL
-212 FDHDGENIVSQSV
+212 FDHNDEHVVNQNVN
-225 DYENNN
+225 YENNN
-231 NQNNEDAYVDKDEVF
+231 KDEDTTF
-246 DVELTTKP
+246 DVKLTTKP
-254 QIKNEVVTQIE
+254 QIKNEAVTQIE
-265 PDHSKVQEQ
+265 SDHSQEQ
-274 EQGIPQNSNQESLS
+274 KKEQEILQDSNQETLS
-288 TQANMI
+288 TQTNTI
-294 DVENNVIK
+294 DVENNIIK
-302 EDKVNQNENANAI
+302 EDKVNSNADVM

-326 ENVEAVVI
+326 ENVEAVVM
-334 KVENAAEKLIA
+334 KVENAAEKLIS

-356 KEVKEIVEKYEYL
+356 KEVKEIVEKYKYL

-376 NIKNNIQNPT
+376 NIKNNVQNST
-386 FINALEKAINIKKGH
+386 FIDALEKAINIKKGH
-401 DKFVYDDIVELGTN
+401 DKFVYDDVAELGTN

-440 KLEVINQ
+440 KLEVISQ
-447 AYTDDNTEL
+447 AYTDENTEL

-487 AASISNIVNRKLSD
+487 AASIGNIVNRKLSD

-508 NMVFNVDIEDSYQM
+508 NIVFNVDIEDSYQM
-522 SQAKHLL
+522 SQAKYLL

-641 SISSLAM
+641 SISSLTM

>member
-58 FDINGKHFKNQLD
+58 FDINGKHFKNKLD
-71 ETRITRNIMGDVEDQ
+71 ETRITRNIMGDVEGQ

-125 DYPVGELNEKQYIM
+125 NYPVGELNEKQYIM

-164 EEQLKEKYSL
+164 EEQLKKKYSL

-191 NKKQNK
+191 NKKQNQ
-197 NLELEND
+197 NIEND
-204 DNENNLKL
+204 GNENNLKL
-212 FDHDGENIVSQSV
+212 FDNDNENIVSQSFN
-225 DYENNN
+225 YENNN
-231 NQNNEDAYVDKDEVF
+231 NQKNEDAYVDEDEVF

-254 QIKNEVVTQIE
+254 QIKNEVATQIE
-265 PDHSKVQEQ
+265 SDYSQEQ
-274 EQGIPQNSNQESLS
+274 EQEILQNSNQETLS
-288 TQANMI
+288 TQINTV
-294 DVENNVIK
+294 DVVNDVK
-302 EDKVNQNENANAI
+302 DKDNLNENVM

-326 ENVEAVVI
+326 ENVEAVVM
-334 KVENAAEKLIA
+334 KVENAAEKLIS

-356 KEVKEIVEKYEYL
+356 KEVKEIVKKYEYL

-376 NIKNNIQNPT
+376 NIKNNVQNAT

-447 AYTDDNTEL
+447 AYTDENTEL
-456 KTSALDVY
+456 KTSTFDVY

-487 AASISNIVNRKLSD
+487 AASIGNIVNRKLSD

-508 NMVFNVDIEDSYQM
+508 NMVFNVDVEDSYQM

-591 TENGIDKEFVKEMYE
+591 TENGINKEFVKEMYE

-641 SISSLAM
+641 SISSLTM

>member
-1 MPNINHTFTNFF
+1 MPNINHTFTDFF
-13 EKKDLLKKFRKNGEL
+13 EKKDLLKKFRKNGDL

-45 ESLDM
+45 EPLDM

-197 NLELEND
+197 NPELEND
-204 DNENNLKL
+204 DNENNFKL
-212 FDHDGENIVSQSV
+212 FDHNDEHVVNQNVN
-225 DYENNN
+225 YENNN
-231 NQNNEDAYVDKDEVF
+231 KDEDTTF
-246 DVELTTKP
+246 DVKLTTKP
-254 QIKNEVVTQIE
+254 QIKNEAVTQIE
-265 PDHSKVQEQ
+265 SDHSQEQ
-274 EQGIPQNSNQESLS
+274 KKEQEILQDSNQETLS
-288 TQANMI
+288 TQTNTI
-294 DVENNVIK
+294 DVENNIIK
-302 EDKVNQNENANAI
+302 EDKVNSNADVM

-326 ENVEAVVI
+326 ENVEAVVM

-345 DYNSDNLVAFV
+345 DYNSDNLVTFV
-356 KEVKEIVEKYEYL
+356 KEVKEIIEKYEYL

-376 NIKNNIQNPT
+376 NIKNNVQNAT

-401 DKFVYDDIVELGTN
+401 DKFVYDDVAELGTN

-440 KLEVINQ
+440 KLEVISQ
-447 AYTDDNTEL
+447 AYTDENTEL

-508 NMVFNVDIEDSYQM
+508 NIVFNVDTEDNYQM

-529 TAQTANPILV
+529 TAQTENPILV

-552 PEKSDVVEFVIRNSI
+552 PEKSEVVEFVIRNSI

-578 VNELM
+578 VNNLM

-628 SDYNIEITKKNKQ
+628 NDYNIEITKKNKQ
-641 SISSLAM
+641 SISSLTI

>member
-58 FDINGKHFKNQLD
+58 FDINGKHFKNKLD

-97 AFLTLYASIKD
+97 AFLALYASIKD

-118 TIENILN
+118 IIENILN
-125 DYPVGELNEKQYIM
+125 NYPVGELNEKQYIM

-191 NKKQNK
+191 NKKQNQTI
-197 NLELEND
+197 ELEND
-204 DNENNLKL
+204 GNENNFKLFDNENA
-212 FDHDGENIVSQSV
+212 VSQNV
-225 DYENNN
+225 NYENND
-231 NQNNEDAYVDKDEVF
+231 NQANEEDVDEGEVF

-274 EQGIPQNSNQESLS
+274 EQGILQNLNQESLS

-302 EDKVNQNENANAI
+302 EDKVNQNENVM

-326 ENVEAVVI
+326 ENVEAVVM

-447 AYTDDNTEL
+447 AYTDENTEL

-487 AASISNIVNRKLSD
+487 AASIGNIVNRKLSD
-501 ETIEKLA
+501 ETIEKLV
-508 NMVFNVDIEDSYQM
+508 NMVFNVDVEDSYQM

-641 SISSLAM
+641 SISSLTM

>member
-50 SDIIQLPI
+50 SDTIQLPI

-125 DYPVGELNEKQYIM
+125 NYPVGELNEKQYIM

-191 NKKQNK
+191 NKKQNQ
-197 NLELEND
+197 NIEND
-204 DNENNLKL
+204 GNENNLKL
-212 FDHDGENIVSQSV
+212 FDNDNENIVSQSFN
-225 DYENNN
+225 YENNN
-231 NQNNEDAYVDKDEVF
+231 NQKNEDAYVDEDEVF

-254 QIKNEVVTQIE
+254 QIKNEVATKIE
-265 PDHSKVQEQ
+265 SDYSQEQ
-274 EQGIPQNSNQESLS
+274 EQEILQNSNQETLS
-288 TQANMI
+288 TQINTV
-294 DVENNVIK
+294 DVVNDVK
-302 EDKVNQNENANAI
+302 DKDNLNENVM

-326 ENVEAVVI
+326 ENVEAVVM
-334 KVENAAEKLIA
+334 KVENAAEKLIS

-356 KEVKEIVEKYEYL
+356 KEVKEIVKKYEYL

-376 NIKNNIQNPT
+376 NIKNNVQNAT

-447 AYTDDNTEL
+447 AYTDENTEL
-456 KTSALDVY
+456 KTSTFDVY

-487 AASISNIVNRKLSD
+487 AASIGNIVNRKLSD

-508 NMVFNVDIEDSYQM
+508 NMVFNVDVEDSYQM

-591 TENGIDKEFVKEMYE
+591 TENGINKEFVKEMYE

-641 SISSLAM
+641 SISSLTM

>member
-1 MPNINHTFTNFF
+1 M
-13 EKKDLLKKFRKNGEL
+13 
-28 DIGSSSIFRQLS
+28 
-40 LIDNQ
+40 
-45 ESLDM
+45 
-50 SDIIQLPI
+50 
-58 FDINGKHFKNQLD
+58 
-71 ETRITRNIMGDVEDQ
+71 
-86 DGNPSGFTLKM
+86 
-97 AFLTLYASIKD
+97 
-108 FKSKF
+108 
-113 QESRE
+113 
-118 TIENILN
+118 
-125 DYPVGELNEKQYIM
+125 
-139 LKKMEIAFGLENGDL
+139 
-154 DKFVSNKNEL
+154 
-164 EEQLKEKYSL
+164 
-174 NELMK
+174 
-179 LTNPSDFIVKTY
+179 
-191 NKKQNK
+191 
-197 NLELEND
+197 
-204 DNENNLKL
+204 
-212 FDHDGENIVSQSV
+212 
-225 DYENNN
+225 
-231 NQNNEDAYVDKDEVF
+231 
-246 DVELTTKP
+246 
-254 QIKNEVVTQIE
+254 
-265 PDHSKVQEQ
+265 
-274 EQGIPQNSNQESLS
+274 
-288 TQANMI
+288 
-294 DVENNVIK
+294 
-302 EDKVNQNENANAI
+302 

-326 ENVEAVVI
+326 ENVEAVVM
-334 KVENAAEKLIA
+334 KVENAAEKLIS

-356 KEVKEIVEKYEYL
+356 KEVKEIVKKYEYL

-376 NIKNNIQNPT
+376 NIKNNVQNAT

-447 AYTDDNTEL
+447 AYTDENTEL
-456 KTSALDVY
+456 KTSTFDVY

-487 AASISNIVNRKLSD
+487 AASIGNIVNRKLSD

-508 NMVFNVDIEDSYQM
+508 NMVFNVDVEDSYQM

-591 TENGIDKEFVKEMYE
+591 TENGINKEFVKEMYE

-641 SISSLAM
+641 SISSLTM